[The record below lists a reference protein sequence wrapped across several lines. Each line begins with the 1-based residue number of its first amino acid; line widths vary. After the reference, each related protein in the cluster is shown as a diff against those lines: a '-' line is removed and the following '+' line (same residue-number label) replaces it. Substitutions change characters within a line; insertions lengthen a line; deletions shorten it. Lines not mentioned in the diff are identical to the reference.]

1 MSRFY
6 IGVDIGGTEV
16 KTALVD
22 ENDKAV
28 FAQNIP
34 TESEKRLCSYHKYD
48 CKSDKNFI
56 R

>member
-1 MSRFY
+1 MSKFY

-34 TESEKRLCSYHKYD
+34 TESEKGYIHTINMIANQMIIESR
-48 CKSDKNFI
+48 
-56 R
+56 